1 MKIPRW
7 LAEYTGKSL
16 TIETCSGTGFPTDL
30 SGYALIIH
38 CGGCTLH
45 EKEMK
50 HRIFRAQQC
59 QVPIVN
65 YGIFIAYVKGILKR
79 SVELFPAVAK
89 LLPDNR

>member
-1 MKIPRW
+1 M
-7 LAEYTGKSL
+7 
-16 TIETCSGTGFPTDL
+16 
-30 SGYALIIH
+30 IIH